1 SDFPRITAVL
11 FVMFLLTYMMTLTWN
26 LSLMVLIRMD
36 SHLHTPMYFFLSN
49 LSFIDLC
56 YVTSTVPK
64 LLSNFFQEQQTISF
78 VGCIVQY
85 FFFSTM
91 GLTSIYERQH
101 MVFVFLSF
109 SYASVPTILLNQEIQ
124 DSSILGSLSQ
134 SNSLQGTEHTEVLS
148 TSSLSNSSGD
158 FLESVSVTS
167 ITKLLRGFCR
177 FGSFLLILLSCG
189 FIAASI
195 LEIPSFKGCAKAL
208 DTCASHLAM
217 VTLFHG
223 TALSVYTHHSSSHST
238 KQDKVLS
245 VFSVILIPMWNP
257 LIHSLRNKE
266 IQEALTRV
274 IKK

>member
-1 SDFPRITAVL
+1 MTGGRNVTEITQFILLGFSDFPRITAVL

-78 VGCIVQY
+78 VGCIVQ
-85 FFFSTM
+85 
-91 GLTSIYERQH
+91 
-101 MVFVFLSF
+101 
-109 SYASVPTILLNQEIQ
+109 
-124 DSSILGSLSQ
+124 
-134 SNSLQGTEHTEVLS
+134 
-148 TSSLSNSSGD
+148 
-158 FLESVSVTS
+158 
-167 ITKLLRGFCR
+167 

-274 IKK
+274 IKKVASLSRQQ

>member
-1 SDFPRITAVL
+1 MTGGRNVTEITQFILLGFSDFPRITAVL

-91 GLTSIYERQH
+91 GLSE
-101 MVFVFLSF
+101 SF
-109 SYASVPTILLNQEIQ
+109 
-124 DSSILGSLSQ
+124 
-134 SNSLQGTEHTEVLS
+134 
-148 TSSLSNSSGD
+148 
-158 FLESVSVTS
+158 
-167 ITKLLRGFCR
+167 
-177 FGSFLLILLSCG
+177 ILLSCG

-274 IKK
+274 IKKVA